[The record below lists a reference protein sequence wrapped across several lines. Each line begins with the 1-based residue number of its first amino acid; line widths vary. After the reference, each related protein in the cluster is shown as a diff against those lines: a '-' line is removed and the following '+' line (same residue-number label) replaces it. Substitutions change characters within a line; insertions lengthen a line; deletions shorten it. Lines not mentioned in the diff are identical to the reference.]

1 MKDFDDAVITASAAI
16 VVDRRGYIAGWNEG
30 AQTVLGY
37 TAADVVGRACHH
49 VLCGRKPG
57 GELVCHPWCALWSTA
72 QRDTTD
78 DELVLYPRTAGREIL
93 RVVLSVFRI
102 GGDDTTRDWLVH
114 QITSAELLSAES
126 RFGSLASF
134 TSPLRR
140 HTRKPKP
147 PETSRH

>member
-1 MKDFDDAVITASAAI
+1 MKELDDAVITASAAI

-49 VLCGRKPG
+49 VLCGLKPDG
-57 GELVCHPWCALWSTA
+57 DLVCHPWCALWPTA
-72 QRDTTD
+72 PHDTTD
-78 DELVLYPRTAGREIL
+78 DELVLYPRTAGREIV

-102 GGDDTTRDWLVH
+102 GGDDTTRGWLVH
-114 QITSAELLSAES
+114 QITSAELLSAKS
-126 RFGSLASF
+126 RVGSLASVAW
-134 TSPLRR
+134 PLRR
-140 HTRKPKP
+140 HARKPKP